1 MPKPSNFCGS
11 EAFDPPPPG
20 EVAPHA
26 VCQGGRPPGR
36 SPSTDPS
43 HFGPVEL
50 EGDGPNRLAL

>member
-1 MPKPSNFCGS
+1 MVPKRLTH
-11 EAFDPPPPG
+11 PPPG

-50 EGDGPNRLAL
+50 EGDGPHRLAL